1 MDIAKEN
8 IRNFLIRVRKWLR
21 KKWEECADVT
31 QMKFEWPIWTPV
43 EVVEMVGIENYDS
56 SSMKFQMPFFW
67 KSHSVPAT
75 RSWGIVVCGIECF
88 FGLFCLLLN
97 IIHFG
102 IFINT
107 NSRYM
112 YLQWMVFM
120 LTLSEIGVFFAFKL
134 LFIIALNEK
143 NHKLLRVQMI
153 FQYATSV
160 VLLLNASFSITADYG
175 GYNEEKLYGQK
186 QPILIRILAILS
198 LIFAVAQLYLRLMT
212 VPIYNFMVTQRRF
225 CKSLYN
231 CRWRY
236 RKRVYFTYCSIR
248 EDDLK
253 NKKEQQMLLELKKSQ
268 TTTRRK
274 KKVKKIGQIQ
284 RGIRKKQGGE
294 NNIQPNNALLVKVME
309 KDPSK
314 IKLCII
320 LDEKSLE
327 AAKKPST
334 FILNE
339 E

>member
-8 IRNFLIRVRKWLR
+8 IRNFLIRIRKWLR

-31 QMKFEWPIWTPV
+31 QMKFVWPIWTPV
-43 EVVEMVGIENYDS
+43 EVVEMVGTENYDS

-75 RSWGIVVCGIECF
+75 RSWGLVVCGIECS

-97 IIHFG
+97 TIHFG
-102 IFINT
+102 IFLNS
-107 NSRYM
+107 NSRYT

-134 LFIIALNEK
+134 LFLIALNEK
-143 NHKLLRVQMI
+143 NHRLLRVQMI

-160 VLLLNASFSITADYG
+160 ILLLNASFSLTADYG

-186 QPILIRILAILS
+186 QPILIRILAVVS
-198 LIFAVAQLYLRLMT
+198 LIFAVIQLYLRLMT
-212 VPIYNFMVTQRRF
+212 VPVYNFMVAQRRF
-225 CKSLYN
+225 SKSLYN
-231 CRWRY
+231 CYWRY

-248 EDDLK
+248 EDDIK
-253 NKKEQQMLLELKKSQ
+253 NQKEKERLLELRKSQ
-268 TTTRRK
+268 KDVK
-274 KKVKKIGQIQ
+274 KK
-284 RGIRKKQGGE
+284 RKLRTIDKYHRQFRRTP
-294 NNIQPNNALLVKVME
+294 IVASRPQHNNALLVKAME
-309 KDPSK
+309 KDPTK

-327 AAKKPST
+327 TAKKPLT
-334 FILNE
+334 FSINNV
-339 E
+339 

>member
-1 MDIAKEN
+1 MDTLKEN
-8 IRNFLIRVRKWLR
+8 IRNFLIRIRKWLR
-21 KKWEECADVT
+21 KKWEECADVS
-31 QMKFEWPIWTPV
+31 QMKFEWPIWTPL
-43 EVVEMVGIENYDS
+43 EVVEMIGAENYDP
-56 SSMKFQMPFFW
+56 SSMRFQMPFFW

-102 IFINT
+102 IYLNT
-107 NSRYM
+107 NSRYT

-143 NHKLLRVQMI
+143 NYKLLRVQMI

-186 QPILIRILAILS
+186 QPILIRILAITS
-198 LIFAVAQLYLRLMT
+198 LIFAVGQLYLRLMI
-212 VPIYNFMVTQRRF
+212 VPVYNFMIAQKRF
-225 CKSLYN
+225 RKSLYN
-231 CRWRY
+231 CHWRY

-248 EDDLK
+248 EDDFK
-253 NKKEQQMLLELKKSQ
+253 NQKEQQMLLELKRKQ
-268 TTTRRK
+268 KDIRRK
-274 KKVKKIGQIQ
+274 KKLKKYGQNS
-284 RGIRKKQGGE
+284 RGIRRKVILE
-294 NNIQPNNALLVKVME
+294 NNFQPNNALFVKEME
-309 KDPSK
+309 KDPTK

-327 AAKKPST
+327 TAKKPLT
-334 FILNE
+334 FSINE
-339 E
+339 V